1 MGGEKSSPEAAVQSG
16 AKPRT
21 RQRVY
26 KAPPALD
33 VPDIED
39 DAAERKR
46 VLNVLAQRRYRE
58 KKRLRRLGK
67 DSQQPKASAS
77 KAAEVPTTS
86 VEDIAEEGADETI
99 ETVSSSPLNTSTTTG
114 FAIGIGVDLGLG
126 TWDPLNDPALS
137 SILPDTESLPGF
149 LTDDASAEESFTQ
162 SNFNTAASNIS
173 DMFPPAVFSTSP
185 SSFDTTS
192 STSSS
197 DLGFPDTYLLPV
209 HELTLLRA
217 MLRIANRIGCKEQLW
232 SLDALSPFNRGN
244 AAPLEQL
251 PVAWRPTPS
260 QVLVPHHPLLD
271 FLPWPGVRDR
281 IIGIM
286 SLPDDARPP
295 NAMGPLA
302 LVNFAYDFED
312 NAEGVRIYGAD
323 PYDPSCWEVG
333 QVLFERWWFIFDRNV
348 IENSNRWRRL
358 RGAPPLALK
367 GSESDDAPTG
377 SLCAAMAL

>member
-1 MGGEKSSPEAAVQSG
+1 MDAAPAASFTLIKRRRYLHLPTRRAVGGEAEDAATRVQGS
-16 AKPRT
+16 
-21 RQRVY
+21 
-26 KAPPALD
+26 PALD

-197 DLGFPDTYLLPV
+197 DLGFPDTYLLP
-209 HELTLLRA
+209 
-217 MLRIANRIGCKEQLW
+217 
-232 SLDALSPFNRGN
+232 
-244 AAPLEQL
+244 L

-377 SLCAAMAL
+377 SLGAAMAL